1 MIRMTTPDLSQC
13 DQEPIQYIEAIQP
26 HGALVIVE
34 EPTLR
39 IVQYSANLAAFLGLA
54 GSVGH
59 GQFLAQWLGDT
70 HTQAL
75 HAALADRSLDQAY
88 VHLLTLHGLGQADA
102 SFHVFANRSD
112 GLLLLEFERSDS
124 GLAQGCGQL
133 WRSIREAFPAMK
145 PDTLSYRLAVVCG
158 LIRTHSGFER
168 VMIYRFQ
175 PDRSGAVI
183 AESLQPGLGL
193 QSYLNLH
200 FPAGDIPLPAHR
212 LFKLRTLRFLPDV
225 HYQPVPLL
233 PGFAEAGLAHPV
245 NLGASTFRSVSPM
258 YTEYLQNMGVQS
270 TLIMPI
276 LIKDEI
282 WGMIAC
288 HQYSTTHYLDFT
300 ERGYLELNAAII
312 SLEALEYTESSQRE
326 YISALRQSLLN
337 QQERATLEIHLHTDA
352 AALANLRLLE
362 ALRAD
367 GVAICLADQLVLQ
380 GSTPGES
387 AVRQLVLWLGEQ
399 PGYLYASDCLGAD
412 YPPADA
418 WGDTAAGIMAIRPTP
433 NTTLVWFRKEYQQTI
448 NWAGNPDKPAAD
460 TQGEVHPRR
469 SFALWRQLTRGQSR
483 PWLDCERDY
492 VQQLHEFLAEVL
504 AYRLEL
510 CSQLAGQPR
519 AIGPTELE
527 NFLYSAA
534 HDLSEPLRG
543 IKNYTQLIQL
553 QEKQALSNRNGGR
566 LDSVL
571 RLAERME
578 DNLRSLLNLAV
589 AGETTLTLRLH
600 SLQSLVQE
608 VADIMTALFSQ
619 RALRIEIVSD
629 LPEMRCDAAKVTSI
643 YQNLIQNAIKYN
655 ESAIASIRIGHY
667 LMQNRPV
674 FFVKDNGIGIPTEYH
689 STIFQLFRRL
699 HDGTRYGGGSGV
711 GMSIIKKAVQ
721 SHGGHI
727 WLESAPGEGSS
738 FYFTL
743 EPAVRS

>member
-1 MIRMTTPDLSQC
+1 
-13 DQEPIQYIEAIQP
+13 
-26 HGALVIVE
+26 
-34 EPTLR
+34 
-39 IVQYSANLAAFLGLA
+39 
-54 GSVGH
+54 
-59 GQFLAQWLGDT
+59 
-70 HTQAL
+70 
-75 HAALADRSLDQAY
+75 
-88 VHLLTLHGLGQADA
+88 
-102 SFHVFANRSD
+102 
-112 GLLLLEFERSDS
+112 
-124 GLAQGCGQL
+124 
-133 WRSIREAFPAMK
+133 
-145 PDTLSYRLAVVCG
+145 
-158 LIRTHSGFER
+158 
-168 VMIYRFQ
+168 
-175 PDRSGAVI
+175 
-183 AESLQPGLGL
+183 
-193 QSYLNLH
+193 
-200 FPAGDIPLPAHR
+200 
-212 LFKLRTLRFLPDV
+212 
-225 HYQPVPLL
+225 
-233 PGFAEAGLAHPV
+233 
-245 NLGASTFRSVSPM
+245 
-258 YTEYLQNMGVQS
+258 
-270 TLIMPI
+270 
-276 LIKDEI
+276 
-282 WGMIAC
+282 
-288 HQYSTTHYLDFT
+288 
-300 ERGYLELNAAII
+300 
-312 SLEALEYTESSQRE
+312 
-326 YISALRQSLLN
+326 LRQSLLN

-399 PGYLYASDCLGAD
+399 PGYRYASDCLGAD
-412 YPPADA
+412 YPPADT

-433 NTTLVWFRKEYQQTI
+433 GTTLVWFRKEYRQTI

-460 TQGEVHPRR
+460 AQGEIHPRR
-469 SFALWRQLTRGQSR
+469 SFALWRQLTRGQSC

-504 AYRLEL
+504 QHRLEL
-510 CSQLAGQPR
+510 CSRLAGKPR

-578 DNLRSLLNLAV
+578 DNLHALLNLAV

-600 SLQSLVQE
+600 SLQALVQE
-608 VADIMTALFSQ
+608 VADMMTALFSQ

-674 FFVKDNGIGIPTEYH
+674 FFVKDNGIGIPAQYH

-699 HDGTRYGGGSGV
+699 HDGTRYGGGSGA

-743 EPAVRS
+743 EPTVRS